1 MRNRFIQLIF
11 KISKEEDAFDIL
23 EKEAL
28 KLTKK
33 EISQSIIDC
42 GILPEIFTHDSSE
55 EKLWAKFTDILLAAS
70 LTFLNIPSEV
80 LRTRGDSA
88 DVFGKAKNYSIVA
101 DAKTFR
107 LSRTAKNQKDFK
119 VKALDDWRK
128 GNNYAL
134 LVSPLIQ
141 YPSRRSQIYF
151 QAIDKNVTLLSYT
164 HLNLML
170 TYNDNKDFKPLW
182 EVGKNLKAKLNS
194 TEQQQ
199 AEIYWE
205 NIDKSVCKILNINE
219 DALSNIKTLEM
230 QKTKEIGQEGI
241 DFWQNKIKEYKKLS
255 KEEAINRLI
264 ASEKI
269 ETKIKTIM
277 KAISFDN

>member
-1 MRNRFIQLIF
+1 
-11 KISKEEDAFDIL
+11 
-23 EKEAL
+23 
-28 KLTKK
+28 
-33 EISQSIIDC
+33 
-42 GILPEIFTHDSSE
+42 LPEIFTHDSSE

>member
-1 MRNRFIQLIF
+1 M
-11 KISKEEDAFDIL
+11 
-23 EKEAL
+23 
-28 KLTKK
+28 
-33 EISQSIIDC
+33 
-42 GILPEIFTHDSSE
+42 
-55 EKLWAKFTDILLAAS
+55 S
-70 LTFLNIPSEV
+70 LSFLNIPSEV

-88 DVFGKAKNYSIVA
+88 DVFGKTKYYSIVG

-119 VKALDDWRK
+119 IKALDDWRK

-134 LVSPLIQ
+134 LVAPLIQ
-141 YPSRRSQIYF
+141 YPNRRSQIYF

-164 HLNLML
+164 HLNLL
-170 TYNDNKDFKPLW
+170 LAHNNNKDFKLLW
-182 EVGKNLKAKLNS
+182 ETGRNLKLKLNS

-199 AEIYWE
+199 AEIYWA
-205 NIDKSVCKILNINE
+205 NIDKSICEILNINSE
-219 DALSNIKTLEM
+219 ELTKIKQLEI

-241 DFWQNKIKEYKKLS
+241 EYWQNKIKEYKNLS

-264 ASEKI
+264 KSEKI

-277 KAISFDN
+277 KAISFDIQYE

>member
-23 EKEAL
+23 EKEVL